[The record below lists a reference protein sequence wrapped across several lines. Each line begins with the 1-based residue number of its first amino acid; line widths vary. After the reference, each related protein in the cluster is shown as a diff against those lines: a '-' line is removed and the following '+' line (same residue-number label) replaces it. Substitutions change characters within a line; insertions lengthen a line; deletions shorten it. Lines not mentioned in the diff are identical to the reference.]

1 MEALGSPIGYLPT
14 DSVTVRRKAGQFKG
28 HTVAASRT
36 KAVTLAGSREVDV
49 CELHAVERS
58 CAACGVFGASFG
70 FGVFRNR
77 SDGLWSCADTS
88 CQAAVKAMVAAPAQT
103 RAAEQAA

>member
-1 MEALGSPIGYLPT
+1 MSRPDLWKLELQERARAQQAAEAAA
-14 DSVTVRRKAGQFKG
+14 KAKTRQP
-28 HTVAASRT
+28 
-36 KAVTLAGSREVDV
+36 
-49 CELHAVERS
+49 VERS

-77 SDGLWSCADTS
+77 SDGLWSCADLG
-88 CQAAVKAMVAAPAQT
+88 CQAAVEAMVAAPAQT